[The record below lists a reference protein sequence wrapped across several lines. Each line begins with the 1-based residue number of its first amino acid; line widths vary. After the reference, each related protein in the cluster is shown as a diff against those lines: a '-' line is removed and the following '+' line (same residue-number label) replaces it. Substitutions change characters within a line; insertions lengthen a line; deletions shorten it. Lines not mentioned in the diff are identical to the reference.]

1 MASSVSNLKSP
12 PIHLHRRNPFSLL
25 LPLSTLS
32 FPSSSHR
39 FPSRALKTQSAA
51 GGIRSGVGDGYSASS
66 SSSADVLRKPVVVP
80 EEDPSGDSEDEDEAE
95 NEEVRVED
103 KILEDTVPLVGFA
116 RMVLHSGKYESGERL
131 SPQHEKVILERFLP
145 YHPECEMKIGCGVDY
160 ITIGYHPDF
169 PYSRCLFIVR
179 KDGEV
184 IDFSFWKCIKGLVRK
199 KYPHHANS
207 FILRHFRWRRHIDWR

>member
-12 PIHLHRRNPFSLL
+12 PIHLHRINPFSLL

-51 GGIRSGVGDGYSASS
+51 GGIRSGVGDGYSAS

-116 RMVLHSGKYESGERL
+116 RMVLHSGK
-131 SPQHEKVILERFLP
+131 
-145 YHPECEMKIGCGVDY
+145 
-160 ITIGYHPDF
+160 
-169 PYSRCLFIVR
+169 
-179 KDGEV
+179 
-184 IDFSFWKCIKGLVRK
+184 
-199 KYPHHANS
+199 
-207 FILRHFRWRRHIDWR
+207 